1 MKKILALAMALCMI
15 FALCACGSS
24 ASAPAAEAPAAEAP
38 AAEAAA
44 PAEVEAPAEE
54 DLGDTL
60 VLYSSMTEADLEA
73 LTTCFNEVYP
83 DINIEVISGSAG
95 EFTAKIQAE
104 AGNPQGDVTWGGL
117 ADSDGDKYAEIFEAW
132 VSDHDDE
139 QMEGYSTPNG
149 LYSMDHL
156 STVCF
161 CVNTELEKELGLNI
175 QSYEDLLDPKLKGK
189 IVFSDPNSSSA
200 AWNNL
205 CNIFSVYGID
215 TQESWDYIDALLENM
230 VVVEKSSVCFN
241 SVSDG
246 EYVVGLTY
254 EDGAIK
260 LNQSAAQLGTE
271 AVTEVRYPSNG
282 TSASA
287 FGVAVV
293 KGAPHMAAAKA
304 FVNWVTSAE
313 GQSAM
318 AEYMEGTLR
327 FTNANY
333 VSPDNAWLKA
343 SSDITWVTRDVPTLT
358 AQKADLLAKWNE
370 HYTAVQG

>member
-38 AAEAAA
+38 AAEAET
-44 PAEVEAPAEE
+44 PAEAEAPAEE

-370 HYTAVQG
+370 HLAAVQG

>member
-44 PAEVEAPAEE
+44 PAEAEAPAEE

-260 LNQSAAQLGTE
+260 LNQSAAQLGPE

-370 HYTAVQG
+370 HLAAVQG